1 MFKLY
6 IMSNKNLEEKL
17 DLLKKQ
23 QDEIEKM
30 LNEQKKREHL
40 LKDNILLKN

>member
-1 MFKLY
+1 
-6 IMSNKNLEEKL
+6 MSNKNLEEKL

-40 LKDNILLKN
+40 LKDNSTIEKLEF